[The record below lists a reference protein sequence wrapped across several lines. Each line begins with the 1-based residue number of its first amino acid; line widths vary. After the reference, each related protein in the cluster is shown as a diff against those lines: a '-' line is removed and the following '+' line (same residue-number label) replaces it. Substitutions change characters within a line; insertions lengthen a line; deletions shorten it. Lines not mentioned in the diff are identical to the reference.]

1 MDRASDYGSEGW
13 GFESLQA
20 PSLRQRHR
28 RPFPDGGRAFCVG
41 GTVSKRE
48 EVAMSEDA
56 PRPEL
61 FASALREQRQT
72 RLKGGIYHLTQIQLA
87 YNSNRIEGSRL
98 SEDQTRYLYETRT
111 VMGEALVDDVV
122 ESTNHFRSFDLML
135 DRLDEPLTAQTL
147 KDYHR
152 TLKVGTLDAERD
164 WFALGE
170 WKTRA
175 NAVGRIETTPPGE
188 VDRAISGL
196 LASTPDQMTFEDI
209 VDFHYRFE
217 AIHPFQDGNGR
228 VGRLVMF
235 GQCLANGVTPFVVLD
250 EEKAFYY
257 GGLDAYPDQPGF
269 LRETL
274 RHHQDAYGER
284 FRDFV

>member
-1 MDRASDYGSEGW
+1 
-13 GFESLQA
+13 
-20 PSLRQRHR
+20 
-28 RPFPDGGRAFCVG
+28 
-41 GTVSKRE
+41 
-48 EVAMSEDA
+48 
-56 PRPEL
+56 
-61 FASALREQRQT
+61 
-72 RLKGGIYHLTQIQLA
+72 
-87 YNSNRIEGSRL
+87 
-98 SEDQTRYLYETRT
+98 
-111 VMGEALVDDVV
+111 MGEALVDDVV

-152 TLKVGTLDAERD
+152 TPKAGQVACHDQAERD

-217 AIHPFQDGNGR
+217 AIHPFQAGNGR

-235 GQCLANGVTPFVVLD
+235 GQCLAHGVTPFVVLD

-257 GGLDAYPDQPGF
+257 GGLDAYTDQPGF